1 MSLFTTSARDPM
13 HISTAD
19 RQRWTLT
26 LATLGLSMVGD
37 SISAIF
43 GLGWSAAALLA
54 GVLLVIYGLYVLVTR
69 DPVIA
74 RLMLFGLVVG
84 FGELPADAFGVTT
97 TQTLVYWPGGPFI
110 WDTPLYMPFSWLTVL
125 AQLGFIAAFLMPRL
139 GARRSMIAMAIFGG
153 INIPIYEFL
162 AKFAHFWY
170 YHNTPLL
177 FGVTPYYVILAEA
190 LLAMSLPLLA
200 YAAITARPGK
210 IVVLGL
216 LQSLWIYVAGR
227 IAFALVG

>member
-1 MSLFTTSARDPM
+1 MYITA
-13 HISTAD
+13 AD
-19 RQRWTLT
+19 RQRWILT
-26 LATLGLSMVGD
+26 LATLGLSLVGD
-37 SISAIF
+37 SISALF
-43 GLGWSAAALLA
+43 GLGWTAASLLSAALLT
-54 GVLLVIYGLYVLVTR
+54 VYTLYLLVTR
-69 DPVIA
+69 DPVIG

-110 WDTPLYMPFSWLTVL
+110 WDTPLYMPLSWLTVV
-125 AQLGFIAAFLMPRL
+125 AQLGFIAAWLVPRW
-139 GARRSMIAMAIFGG
+139 GARNAMIAMAIFGG
-153 INIPIYEFL
+153 INIPVYEFL

-190 LLAMSLPLLA
+190 LLSMSLPLLC
-200 YAAITARPGK
+200 YRVISARPGE
-210 IVVLGL
+210 VVLLGL

-227 IAFALVG
+227 IAYALLG

>member
-1 MSLFTTSARDPM
+1 MYTN
-13 HISTAD
+13 TAD
-19 RQRWTLT
+19 RRRWILT
-26 LATLGLSMVGD
+26 LATLGLSLVGD

-43 GLGWSAAALLA
+43 GLGWTAASLLGGLLLA
-54 GVLLVIYGLYVLVTR
+54 IYVLYTLVTR

-97 TQTLVYWPGGPFI
+97 TRTLVYWPGGPFI
-110 WDTPLYMPFSWLTVL
+110 WDTPLYMPLSWLTVI
-125 AQLGFIAAFLMPRL
+125 AQLGFIGAWLVPRW
-139 GARRSMIAMAIFGG
+139 GARRAAIAMAIFGG

-170 YHNTPLL
+170 YQNTPLL

-190 LLAMSLPLLA
+190 LLSMSLPLLA
-200 YAAITARPGK
+200 FMAISAKPGQV
-210 IVVLGL
+210 VVLGL
-216 LQSLWIYVAGR
+216 VQSLWIYIAGR
-227 IAFALVG
+227 IAYALVG